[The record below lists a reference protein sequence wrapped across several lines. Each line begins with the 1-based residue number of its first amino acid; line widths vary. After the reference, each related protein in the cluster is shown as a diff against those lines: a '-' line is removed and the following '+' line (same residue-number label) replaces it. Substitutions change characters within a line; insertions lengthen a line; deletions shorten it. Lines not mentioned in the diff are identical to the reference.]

1 MQEKSKYTRSNHIYV
16 MKPSQYKDK
25 TLGTILIID
34 SQSTRY
40 LQCIGRDPHRKLNK
54 HHWNVHTPADTHL
67 KSQKGGEGYES

>member
-1 MQEKSKYTRSNHIYV
+1 MQEKSKYTRSNHIHV
-16 MKPSQYKDK
+16 MKPSQNKDK
-25 TLGTILIID
+25 ILGTILTLFT
-34 SQSTRY
+34 TRY